1 VSPGQGLGIGDQG
14 LGRRCWALAA
24 VLGAIAIAP
33 AIAQTPFDAPLI
45 LSQSKDEPAAQ
56 GRPAPPDWTN
66 LEDEIMQHFQALLRL
81 DTSNPPGNEYLAV
94 DYLRQ
99 VFDQAG
105 IPAQMVAL
113 DPKRPNIVARLTG
126 SGRKRPLLIM
136 AHTDVVTVDAAK
148 WKYPPF
154 SATREGGYVLARG
167 TIDDKD
173 NLTAGLMTM
182 LLLKRE
188 RVPLDRDVIFL
199 AESGEEGNSNFGIQF
214 MAGEHF
220 AEIDAEYCFAEGGGV
235 TRIGGQPR
243 FATVQATE
251 KIPRGIELV
260 ATGISGHGSV
270 PLTSNAIVHL
280 AAAVAKVGA
289 WRPEVRFNETT
300 GTYFRRLAAVS
311 PPEVATHYRDVLSA
325 DPKVRAAADDWLFE
339 NEPQH
344 SSMLR
349 TSVSPNIV
357 AGGYRSNV
365 IPSDAKATLDVRML
379 PDEDPAAFLEQVKRV
394 VNDPAVEARFAAQNT
409 RPAGVA
415 ARVDS
420 EPFRAIE
427 AANLRIYNVT
437 TLPAMSTF
445 ATDMAQLRAKG
456 VQCFGIGSATDL
468 EDGPKGFGMHSDQER
483 LLESEL
489 YRFVRFNYEV
499 VVDLARAK

>member
-1 VSPGQGLGIGDQG
+1 M
-14 LGRRCWALAA
+14 
-24 VLGAIAIAP
+24 
-33 AIAQTPFDAPLI
+33 
-45 LSQSKDEPAAQ
+45 
-56 GRPAPPDWTN
+56 
-66 LEDEIMQHFQALLRL
+66 LEDEMMRHYQAVLRL
-81 DTSNPPGNEYLAV
+81 DTTNPPGNERLAV
-94 DYLRQ
+94 EYLTQ
-99 VFDQAG
+99 VLDREGVPNQALS
-105 IPAQMVAL
+105 L
-113 DPKRPNIVARLTG
+113 DPNRPNLVARLKG
-126 SGRKRPLLIM
+126 SGTKRPLLIM

-148 WKYPPF
+148 WKHPPF
-154 SATREGGYVLARG
+154 SATREGGYVYARG

-173 NLTAGLMTM
+173 NLTGALMTM
-182 LLLKRE
+182 LLLKRQ
-188 RVPLDRDVIFL
+188 RVALDRDVMFL

-214 MAGEHF
+214 MVGQHF
-220 AEIDAEYCFAEGGGV
+220 PEIDAEYCLAEGGGV
-235 TRIGGQPR
+235 TRIGGEPR

-260 ATGISGHGSV
+260 AKGISGHGSV
-270 PLTSNAIVHL
+270 PLKSNAVVHL

-300 GTYFRRLAAVS
+300 GTYFRRLAAIS
-311 PPEVATHYRDVLSA
+311 PPEVAKQYRDVLSA
-325 DPKVRAAADDWLFE
+325 DPKLRAAADDWLFE

-357 AGGYRSNV
+357 AAGYRSNV
-365 IPSDAKATLDVRML
+365 IPSEAKATLDVRML
-379 PDEDPAAFLEQVKRV
+379 PDEDPAKFLDQLTQVV
-394 VNDPAVEARFAAQNT
+394 GDPAVEARFAAQNT

-427 AANLRIYNVT
+427 AANMRIYNVP
-437 TLPAMSTF
+437 TLPTMSTF

-456 VQCFGIGSATDL
+456 VQCFGIGPATDL

-489 YRFVRFNYEV
+489 YRFVRFSYEV
-499 VVDLARAK
+499 VLDLARAK